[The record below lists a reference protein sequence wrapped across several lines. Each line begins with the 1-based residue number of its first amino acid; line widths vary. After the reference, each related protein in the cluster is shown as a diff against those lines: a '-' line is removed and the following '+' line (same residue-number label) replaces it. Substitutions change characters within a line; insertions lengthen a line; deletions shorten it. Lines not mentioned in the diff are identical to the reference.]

1 VAGLVLDAVS
11 LGELSEDW
19 REAMLCVV
27 WAVALVE
34 VVDRVAVGWDPV
46 VVGDWDGAMLVE
58 DVVGVGDGGDEV
70 VLGGRD
76 VEDEVGAGR
85 ELELV
90 VETLSAARLYSTQ
103 TTEKSKVGA
112 IQPAS
117 LALAISVSY
126 APLSVFWATS

>member
-1 VAGLVLDAVS
+1 MPDAVA
-11 LGELSEDW
+11 LGELSEDG
-19 REAMLCVV
+19 REAVPCVV

-46 VVGDWDGAMLVE
+46 PVDDCDGTILME

-90 VETLSAARLYSTQ
+90 VETLSAARL
-103 TTEKSKVGA
+103 
-112 IQPAS
+112 
-117 LALAISVSY
+117 
-126 APLSVFWATS
+126 

>member
-1 VAGLVLDAVS
+1 MPDAVA
-11 LGELSEDW
+11 LGELSEDG
-19 REAMLCVV
+19 REAVPCVV

-46 VVGDWDGAMLVE
+46 PVDDCDGTILME

-70 VLGGRD
+70 VLGGRVGGRD

-90 VETLSAARLYSTQ
+90 VETLSAARL
-103 TTEKSKVGA
+103 
-112 IQPAS
+112 
-117 LALAISVSY
+117 
-126 APLSVFWATS
+126 